1 MPYKPG
7 DYLVICD
14 QCGFERYASD
24 CRMTW
29 DNLFVCEDTCWEEKH
44 PQYTDPK
51 PLGEK
56 QNVPVNRSPELYDM
70 VDTVDNVTLEPSTTP
85 ENIIDGYFITT
96 PITAD
101 DL

>member
-1 MPYKPG
+1 MSYKPG

-14 QCGFERYASD
+14 QCGFERYASE
-24 CRMTW
+24 CKMTW
-29 DNLFVCEDTCWEEKH
+29 DNLFVCEDTCWEPKH

-56 QNVPVNRSPELYDM
+56 QSVPVHRPEPD
-70 VDTVDNVTLEPSTTP
+70 
-85 ENIIDGYFITT
+85 ENFIDPAD
-96 PITAD
+96 PITGE

>member
-1 MPYKPG
+1 MAYVVG

-14 QCGFERYASD
+14 RCGFERYASE
-24 CRMTW
+24 CQMTW
-29 DNLFVCEDTCWEEKH
+29 DNLFVCSDTCWEPKH

-56 QNVPVNRSPELYDM
+56 QKVPVHRPEPDE
-70 VDTVDNVTLEPSTTP
+70 DF
-85 ENIIDGYFITT
+85 IDPAD
-96 PITAD
+96 PITGD

>member
-1 MPYKPG
+1 MSYIAG

-14 QCGFERYASD
+14 QCGFQKHASE
-24 CRMTW
+24 CRMSW
-29 DNLFVCEDTCWEEKH
+29 DGLFVCADTCWEEKH
-44 PQYTDPK
+44 PQYTEPK

-56 QNVPVNRSPELYDM
+56 QKVPVYRPEL
-70 VDTVDNVTLEPSTTP
+70 V
-85 ENIIDGYFITT
+85 ENFITT

>member
-1 MPYKPG
+1 MTYRPG

-14 QCGFERYASD
+14 QCGFQRYASE

-29 DNLFVCEDTCWEEKH
+29 DKLFVCTDTCWEEKH

-56 QNVPVNRSPELYDM
+56 QSVPVHRSES
-70 VDTVDNVTLEPSTTP
+70 N
-85 ENIIDGYFITT
+85 ENFIDLNN